1 MSPAPKGHPLWGN
14 PLNPKKYTPEE
25 LWEKA
30 LDYFKWA
37 DENPWVMIEQSK
49 MPQRISEKM
58 ALGMKPSMVKSFLKQ
73 TVELP
78 HQRPYSIEALCLH
91 INISRETFDNYSKE
105 KGYETYFDICRAIRD
120 IIDRQHLEGGMVGAF
135 NANIV
140 TRKLGLQEKIQS
152 TQNIIISPM
161 SKEEEEE
168 IKRAMENAKK
178 D

>member
-1 MSPAPKGHPLWGN
+1 MSPAPKGHPLWGD
-14 PLNPKKYTPEE
+14 PRKPKKYSPEE
-25 LWEKA
+25 LWTGA

-37 DENPWVMIEQSK
+37 DENPWLMVEQSK
-49 MPQRISEKM
+49 MPQKLSEKM
-58 ALGMKPSMVKSFLKQ
+58 ALGMKPSMVKAFLKQ

-78 HQRPYSIEALCLH
+78 KQRPYSIEALCLH
-91 INISRETFDNYSKE
+91 LNISRETFDNYSKT
-105 KGYETYFDICRAIRD
+105 KGYETYFDVCRAIRD

-161 SKEEEEE
+161 NQEEAEE
-168 IKRAMENAKK
+168 IKRAMENAKE